1 MILTLMLMVVLLSV
15 VMVMMVMMVMMAKA
29 YKPLSIR
36 LSAWPNS
43 QTHGGK

>member
-1 MILTLMLMVVLLSV
+1 MILMLMLMVVLLRVVLV
-15 VMVMMVMMVMMAKA
+15 VMVMMDKA
-29 YKPLSIR
+29 YKALSIR

>member
-1 MILTLMLMVVLLSV
+1 MILMLMLIVVLLNV
-15 VMVMMVMMVMMAKA
+15 VMVMMVMMDQA

>member
-1 MILTLMLMVVLLSV
+1 MILMLMLMVALLKV
-15 VMVMMVMMVMMAKA
+15 VMVMMVMMDKTYKA
-29 YKPLSIR
+29 LSIR

>member
-1 MILTLMLMVVLLSV
+1 MILMLMLMLVLLMV
-15 VMVMMVMMVMMAKA
+15 VMVMMVMMDKA
-29 YKPLSIR
+29 LSIR

>member
-1 MILTLMLMVVLLSV
+1 MILMLMLIVVLLSV
-15 VMVMMVMMVMMAKA
+15 VMVVMVMMEKA